1 MNFESSKFFL
11 VYIYL
16 GFFALLG
23 LNQIITA
30 WNTAK
35 IFQIIVKHVTGLL
48 YAGKKI
54 QIRNY
59 SKYYTVNS
67 RQKRQL

>member
-48 YAGKKI
+48 YAGKKY
-54 QIRNY
+54 R
-59 SKYYTVNS
+59 
-67 RQKRQL
+67 